1 MFLLVFP
8 FLWLLESY
16 STTVYIVYVFEWV
29 KAFHS
34 NFDRLLAL
42 LKRLLEKR
50 QPSAYGD
57 ELLTDKEVAYLL
69 KVSRRTLQ
77 DYRNNG
83 ILPYTQVGGKILYRA
98 SDIEKTLMK
107 GYKEAYRL
115 NE

>member
-1 MFLLVFP
+1 MSN
-8 FLWLLESY
+8 E
-16 STTVYIVYVFEWV
+16 IREKDHEWV

-42 LKRLLEKR
+42 LEKLLEKR

-57 ELLTDKEVAYLL
+57 ELLL

-107 GYKEAYRL
+107 GYKEAYRK
-115 NE
+115 

>member
-1 MFLLVFP
+1 MSN
-8 FLWLLESY
+8 E
-16 STTVYIVYVFEWV
+16 IREKDHEWV
-29 KAFHS
+29 KTFHS

-42 LKRLLEKR
+42 LERLLEKR

-83 ILPYTQVGGKILYRA
+83 MVSYYQLGGKILYKE
-98 SDIEKTLMK
+98 SDIERMVMS
-107 GYKEAYRL
+107 GYRNAYRL
-115 NE
+115 DT

>member
-1 MFLLVFP
+1 MSN
-8 FLWLLESY
+8 E
-16 STTVYIVYVFEWV
+16 IREKDHEWV

-42 LKRLLEKR
+42 LEKSLEKR

-83 ILPYTQVGGKILYRA
+83 IIAYYQLGGKILYKE
-98 SDIEKTLMK
+98 SDIESMLAAN
-107 GYKEAYRL
+107 YREAFRRHP
-115 NE
+115 